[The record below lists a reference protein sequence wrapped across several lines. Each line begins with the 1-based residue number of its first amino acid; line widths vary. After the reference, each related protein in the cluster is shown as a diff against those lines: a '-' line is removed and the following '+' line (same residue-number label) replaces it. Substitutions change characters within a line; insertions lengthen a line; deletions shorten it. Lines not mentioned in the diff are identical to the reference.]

1 VDDKKVE
8 ELLGAVPLSEL
19 FSRYPYIENLF
30 EGSRLRALNPAEPL
44 TEFLSQSP
52 EEYFSD
58 YGFTRAAFAGAIID
72 LIEKLDHIEENQR
85 PPVSSLTILGGKNKD
100 GVKEDCGITIH
111 RGEIVAIVGPTG
123 AGKTRLLEDIE
134 CLAQGDTPTG
144 RRVLIDNTFPGE
156 DERWHLESRMVAQ
169 LSQNMNFVI
178 DLPVREF
185 LCLHAESRTAGNS
198 RDSVFTDELI
208 AEIIACANTLAG
220 EKFDAAVPVTQLSGG
235 QSRALMIADTALL
248 SESPIILIDEI
259 ENAGI
264 DRRKALELL
273 AGRDKMVL
281 ISTHDPAL
289 ALMGERRVI
298 IQNGGILDVLER
310 TEEERR
316 NLSFLE
322 SLESYLLGLRD
333 SIRQGRRI
341 DGDIKHDVSCI
352 GEVSSGEISQETSQ
366 RETSQEISQET
377 SPKER

>member
-8 ELLGAVPLSEL
+8 ELLGAAPISEL
-19 FSRYPYIENLF
+19 FLRYPYIENLF
-30 EGSRLRALNPAEPL
+30 EGSRLTVLNPAEPL
-44 TEFLSQSP
+44 TEFLAGSP

-58 YGFTRAAFAGAIID
+58 YGFTRAAFAGAVID
-72 LIEKLDHIEENQR
+72 LIEKLDRIEENQR
-85 PPVSSLTILGGKNKD
+85 PLVSSLTIVGGKNKD
-100 GVKEDCGITIH
+100 GVKEDRGLTIH

-144 RRVLIDNTFPGE
+144 RRILIDNAFPGE
-156 DERWHLESRMVAQ
+156 DERWQLESRMVAQ

-185 LCLHAESRTAGNS
+185 LKLHAESRKAGNG
-198 RDSVFTDELI
+198 RDSVSTDELI

-310 TEEERR
+310 TEEEQR

-322 SLESYLLGLRD
+322 SLESYLLGLRN
-333 SIRQGRRI
+333 SIRKGRRI
-341 DGDIKHDVSCI
+341 DGDIKHDIFCI
-352 GEVSSGEISQETSQ
+352 G
-366 RETSQEISQET
+366 
-377 SPKER
+377 